1 MSDEGFMLKNGAKF
15 VVESAEIKGGYVCH
29 IGKVVE
35 GSYKVGDVV
44 DFNFDTMKR
53 RLMMSNHTATHIL
66 NFGLR
71 KVLGEDSANQRGSLV
86 APDRLRFDFTNK
98 SAMTADQVK
107 KVEDITNE
115 VVSMKKNI
123 YAKEASLAVAKTIT
137 GLRAVFGEVYPD
149 PVRVISVGIPVE
161 DLEKDPQ
168 NPEGN
173 NTSIEFCGGTHL
185 HNSGHIEKFVIV
197 SEEAIAKG
205 IRRIVAL
212 TGVKATTAMKKGTE
226 LETKVA
232 KLKSTVESKACS
244 YKDNVRQ
251 ISDVMDL
258 VNAAVIQY
266 WKKEQLRKAI
276 EAVKKTLAD
285 EDRARKATIAKEALI
300 VVKKVISENMDVPY
314 IVLEVDAFAQN
325 KVLNDALK
333 EVKNGPPTLF
343 ISPDED
349 NGKILAM
356 ATVPKNT
363 VKSTGLGA
371 DQWVKSLADIL
382 NGKGGG
388 KAENA
393 QLSGTNVGGL
403 ASAITIAEEHVMK
416 KLACEKVNLKGN
428 TVVKNVAKEAKN
440 VAKEVKNVAK
450 KSGKDTNK
458 PSGQKLVLETDGT
471 QGLDRLPFLAA
482 KFSGCEIDIVEKNK
496 TKTGVIDAN
505 GAPVAVGHLPAALFV
520 SSETLKPE
528 DPITYA
534 QVLSWMM
541 YAANDLHPLVVNCQT
556 SKRKGAGDKHLLP
569 QVRRLN
575 QALASRTFLVS
586 ERMTTADLA
595 LYVVLAPWSMNED
608 SSEELPY
615 LQRWK
620 SLIGGRIEMLKL

>member
-1 MSDEGFMLKNGAKF
+1 
-15 VVESAEIKGGYVCH
+15 
-29 IGKVVE
+29 
-35 GSYKVGDVV
+35 
-44 DFNFDTMKR
+44 
-53 RLMMSNHTATHIL
+53 MSNHTATHIL

-212 TGVKATTAMKKGTE
+212 TGVEATTAMKKGTE

-232 KLKSTVESKACS
+232 KLKSMVESKACT

-356 ATVPKNT
+356 ATVPKTT

-393 QLSGTNVGGL
+393 QLSGTNVDGL
-403 ASAITIAEEHVMK
+403 ASAIAIAEGHVMK
-416 KLACEKVNLKGN
+416 KLACEKVNLKGLA
-428 TVVKNVAKEAKN
+428 VKN

-450 KSGKDTNK
+450 EVKNIAKVSGKVTNK
-458 PSGQKLVLETDGT
+458 PSGQNLVLETDGT
-471 QGLDRLPFLAA
+471 QGWCNICMNVD
-482 KFSGCEIDIVEKNK
+482 
-496 TKTGVIDAN
+496 VIFYYN
-505 GAPVAVGHLPAALFV
+505 
-520 SSETLKPE
+520 
-528 DPITYA
+528 
-534 QVLSWMM
+534 
-541 YAANDLHPLVVNCQT
+541 
-556 SKRKGAGDKHLLP
+556 
-569 QVRRLN
+569 
-575 QALASRTFLVS
+575 
-586 ERMTTADLA
+586 
-595 LYVVLAPWSMNED
+595 
-608 SSEELPY
+608 
-615 LQRWK
+615 
-620 SLIGGRIEMLKL
+620 